1 MKAKRKRPDGHSHA
15 KASKAPG
22 AHQVK
27 SLGRALLI
35 LDTLAQHP
43 EGLTLAM
50 LARAVDLPPS
60 TAHRLLTTLQQRRF
74 ARFDPLGKS
83 WQVGLQA
90 FIVGNAFA
98 RARDV
103 VLIARPHMRRLM
115 EECGETVNLY
125 VMTDSEAVCMAQIE
139 SRQMMRAA
147 SRPGGRVSLHNSAA
161 GKAML
166 AHAPESDL
174 TRILRLQGLPRL
186 TGNTLVSVDALR
198 ADLEGVRLRGFAID
212 DEEYAM
218 GLRCVAAAILDEHG
232 APLASV
238 SVSGPT
244 ARISAARLHAL
255 GARVI
260 DAASAATSE
269 VGGRA
274 ARA

>member
-1 MKAKRKRPDGHSHA
+1 MKAKQRRPGKYGHA
-15 KASKAPG
+15 GASKASSG
-22 AHQVK
+22 NQVK

-35 LDTLAQHP
+35 LDTLAQHA

-60 TAHRLLTTLQQRRF
+60 TAHRLLTTLQHRRF
-74 ARFDPLGKS
+74 ARFDPLAKS
-83 WQVGLQA
+83 WQIGLQA

-125 VMTDSEAVCMAQIE
+125 VMTDSDAVCMAQIE

-166 AHAPESDL
+166 AHTPQSDL
-174 TRILRLQGLPRL
+174 SRILRVGGLPRL
-186 TGNTLVSVDALR
+186 TGKTLISVEALR
-198 ADLEGVRLRGFAID
+198 ANLNAVRSRGYAID
-212 DEEYAM
+212 DEEYAV
-218 GLRCVAAAILDEHG
+218 GLRCVAAAVLDEYG
-232 APLASV
+232 APLASL

-244 ARISAARLHAL
+244 ARMSDVRLDAL
-255 GARVI
+255 GARVTE
-260 DAASAATSE
+260 AALATTIE
-269 VGGRA
+269 IGGRTS
-274 ARA
+274 RT